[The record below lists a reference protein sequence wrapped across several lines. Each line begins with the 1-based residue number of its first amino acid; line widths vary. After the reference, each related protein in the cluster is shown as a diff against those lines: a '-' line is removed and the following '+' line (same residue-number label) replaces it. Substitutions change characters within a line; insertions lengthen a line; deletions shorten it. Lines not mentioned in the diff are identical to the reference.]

1 MGLYC
6 KINLESDWGF
16 PNRTP
21 RLGLPIDY
29 TEAINVFSDTFMRI
43 SQEMVPVDTGFLK
56 SSLSSSG
63 GGMIIEAEATADYAQ
78 YVEYGTWRSRAQP
91 YFNPAVESASD
102 VAFRVARQ
110 IYDEAINAE
119 MELMMQKYIAEAQ
132 NKVIAAGRAMG
143 AESILGGLFSMF
155 IVIIVGS
162 VISLFNEFFSDLF
175 GPDINGENRR
185 TD

>member
-6 KINLESDWGF
+6 KINLGSDWGF

-63 GGMIIEAEATADYAQ
+63 GGMTIEAEATADYAQ
-78 YVEYGTWRSRAQP
+78 YVEYGTWCSQAQP

-102 VAFRVARQ
+102 VAFGVARQ

-119 MELMMQKYIAEAQ
+119 MQIMMQKYITEAQ
-132 NKVIAAGRAMG
+132 NRVIAAGRAMG

-155 IVIIVGS
+155 VAIIVGS
-162 VISLFNEFFSDLF
+162 VISLFNEFFSDIF
-175 GPDINGENRR
+175 DNRE
-185 TD
+185 D